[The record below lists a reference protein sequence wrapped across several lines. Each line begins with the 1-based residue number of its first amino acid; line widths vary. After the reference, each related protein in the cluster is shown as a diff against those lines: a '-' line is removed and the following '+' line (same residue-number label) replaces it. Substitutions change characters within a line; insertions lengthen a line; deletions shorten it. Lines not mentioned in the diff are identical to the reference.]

1 MNLFTRTFSKIFK
14 SSNQQE
20 LDKIKNIVE
29 AINNKERE
37 IKSFT
42 EGDFREK
49 TFNFKKNAQNG
60 AFKLDE
66 IIPESFALVREA
78 AKRTLGERHYDVQLA
93 GGLILHSGKIAEMKT
108 GEGKTLVSTLPAY
121 LNSLEEKG
129 VHIVTVNDYLAKRD
143 SEWMGKVFKYLGVST
158 GCITNQLDDVERKK
172 NYRCDITYATNN
184 ELGFDYLRDNM
195 KYELEDMVQRA
206 HNFCI
211 VDEVDSILIDESRT
225 PLIISGKLEDKTTLY
240 STSNQ
245 FIKHLQKNDYEL
257 DEKNKNAILTDL
269 GIDKIE
275 KLAIQKKILKN
286 NNFYD
291 PANLDLVHHVN
302 QALKANLLFNK
313 DTDYIIRD
321 GKVQI
326 IDEFTGR
333 VLDGR
338 RFSDGLHQ
346 AIEAKENVKIEEEN
360 QTLASI
366 TYQNYFRLYKK
377 LSGMTGTA
385 MTEAEEFFDIYK
397 LPVVSIPTNKKMLR
411 KDFNDQIYRTE
422 KEKYNAITDK
432 ILECNK
438 KGQPVLVGTTS
449 IEKSEKISTYLDNKK
464 IIHNVLNAKQHE
476 KEANIIAEAGKI
488 NAVTIA
494 TNMAGRGT
502 DIKLGGNKDFIYD
515 GKKENAKDIKINEEK
530 VKKLGGLFIIG
541 TERHE
546 SRRID
551 NQLRGRSGRQGDPGS
566 TIFFISLQ
574 DELMRIFGGD
584 SIDGMLQ
591 KLGLKENES
600 IDHPWINKAM
610 ERAQKKVESRN
621 FDIRKTLIKFDDV
634 MNDQRQVIFSQRLK
648 ILKENNINKILK
660 DFFDEILVNLN
671 LVRANFQKSGDE
683 KSYLTEIKN
692 ITGNVISD
700 NEILE
705 IGKLKE
711 TEFVKKIQN
720 MYSEKKISR
729 IKILGEN
736 QNNNLEKK
744 IFLQIIDFSWRS
756 HLQYLE
762 QLRQVIGLRQYGQKD
777 PLSEF
782 KKEAFVLFEGLLLK
796 IKNDLIKFL
805 LNLNIVVSSEENNEK
820 NHQKIEEYKS
830 EKKVGRNEKCPCG
843 SGKKFKHCHGN
854 I

>member
-20 LDKIKNIVE
+20 LDKIKNLIS
-29 AINNKERE
+29 AINDKENEVKSLSESE
-37 IKSFT
+37 IK
-42 EGDFREK
+42 EK
-49 TFNFKKNAQNG
+49 TASFKKNVQNG
-60 AFKLDE
+60 SVKLDT

-78 AKRTLGERHYDVQLA
+78 ANRTLGERHFDVQLA
-93 GGLILHSGKIAEMKT
+93 GGLILHKGKIAEMKT

-121 LNSLEEKG
+121 LNALLGNG

-143 SEWMGKVFKYLGVST
+143 SEWMGKVFNFLGVST
-158 GCITNQLDDVERKK
+158 GCITNDLEDNERKK
-172 NYRCDITYATNN
+172 NYAYDITYATNN

-195 KYELEDMVQRA
+195 KYELNEMVQRG
-206 HNFCI
+206 HNYCI

-240 STSNQ
+240 TTSNN
-245 FIKHLQKNDYEL
+245 FIKYLQKSDFEL
-257 DEKNKNAILTDL
+257 DEKNKNVILTDD
-269 GIDKIE
+269 GVDKIE
-275 KLAIQKKILKN
+275 KLALQQKILKN

-291 PANLDLVHHVN
+291 PANLDLVHHTN
-302 QALKANLLFNK
+302 QALKANLIFKK
-313 DTDYIIRD
+313 DIDYIVRD

-333 VLDGR
+333 VLSGR

-366 TYQNYFRLYKK
+366 TYQNYFRLYEK
-377 LSGMTGTA
+377 LAGMTGTA
-385 MTEAEEFFDIYK
+385 MTESEEFYDIYK
-397 LPVVSIPTNKKMLR
+397 LNVVSIPTNRKMLR
-411 KDFNDQIYRTE
+411 KDFNDQIFRTE
-422 KEKYNAITDK
+422 KEKYNAISKK
-432 ILECNK
+432 IIDCNK

-449 IEKSEKISTYLDNKK
+449 IEKSEKISNFLKEKK
-464 IIHNVLNAKQHE
+464 INHNVLNAKHHE
-476 KEANIIAEAGKI
+476 QEAKIIAEAGKI
-488 NAVTIA
+488 GAVTIA

-502 DIKLGGNKDFIYD
+502 DIKLGGNKDFFEE
-515 GKKENAKDIKINEEK
+515 GKINNINEFKKNELE
-530 VKKLGGLFIIG
+530 VKNLGGLYIIG

-566 TIFFISLQ
+566 TIFYISLQ

-584 SIDGMLQ
+584 SIDGMLK

-634 MNDQRQVIFSQRLK
+634 MNDQRQVIFSQRLR
-648 ILKENNINKILK
+648 ILREDNIGAILN
-660 DFFDEILVNLN
+660 DFFE
-671 LVRANFQKSGDE
+671 
-683 KSYLTEIKN
+683 
-692 ITGNVISD
+692 
-700 NEILE
+700 EILE
-705 IGKLKE
+705 ELKITVDNYKKSNDEKYLTQIKNVTGNSLSDDNLAQLSSKGKESFLKE
-711 TEFVKKIQN
+711 MKELFF
-720 MYSEKKISR
+720 EKRKSR
-729 IKILGEN
+729 INILGEI
-736 QNNNLEKK
+736 QNKSLEKK
-744 IFLQIIDFSWRS
+744 IFIQIIDFSWRS

-782 KKEAFVLFEGLLLK
+782 KKEAFVLFEGLLSK
-796 IKNDLIKFL
+796 IKNDVIKLL
-805 LNLNIVVSSEENNEK
+805 LNLNIVVSPNEKTMDNEKEKEEENNF
-820 NHQKIEEYKS
+820 
-830 EKKVGRNEKCPCG
+830 KKTGRNEKCPCG

-854 I
+854 L